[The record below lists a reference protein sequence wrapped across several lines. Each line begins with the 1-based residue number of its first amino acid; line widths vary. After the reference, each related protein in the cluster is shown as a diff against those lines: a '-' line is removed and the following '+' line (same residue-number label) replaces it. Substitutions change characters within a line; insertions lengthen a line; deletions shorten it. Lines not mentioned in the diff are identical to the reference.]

1 MTKKVTKA
9 TEAQKKALG
18 MCEHGHV
25 NYKAL
30 EKLNSELYKALR
42 LLRKDSS
49 FKNKMLD
56 DYRGSQIILIKR
68 LQESEKLLEDVTK
81 ERNDAIRAY
90 QGLYGLGKFAEEMG
104 IDIKSEKLPENMKDY
119 KFQQQSE
126 LLESGKV
133 RHRITVKPNG
143 KMKGWFK
150 G

>member
-49 FKNKMLD
+49 FKNNIRPCEIGTTDISRNVDVNNVML
-56 DYRGSQIILIKR
+56 
-68 LQESEKLLEDVTK
+68 
-81 ERNDAIRAY
+81 
-90 QGLYGLGKFAEEMG
+90 
-104 IDIKSEKLPENMKDY
+104 
-119 KFQQQSE
+119 
-126 LLESGKV
+126 
-133 RHRITVKPNG
+133 
-143 KMKGWFK
+143 
-150 G
+150 

>member
-18 MCEHGHV
+18 MCEHDHV